1 MTDLKTQIQEDV
13 KAAMRARDKAR
24 LETLRMVTAAIK
36 QREIDDRV
44 SLGNTDVIAVLDKQ
58 IKQRRDSLAQ
68 YRAAGRNDLADK
80 EAYEIEIIKEYM
92 PEQISADAL
101 SRLIAEAIA
110 ETRAS
115 TVKDIGKVMACVKP
129 RVQGRADL
137 AAVSGEVKAQLL
149 RTPD

>member
-101 SRLIAEAIA
+101 SRLIAEAFA

-115 TVKDIGKVMACVKP
+115 TLKDIGKVMACVKP

-149 RTPD
+149 AASD

>member
-1 MTDLKTQIQEDV
+1 MTDLKTKIQEDV
-13 KAAMRARDKAR
+13 KDAMRARDKAR

-44 SLGNTDVIAVLDKQ
+44 ILSNADVVAVLDKQ
-58 IKQRRDSLAQ
+58 IKQRRDALAQ

-80 EAYEIEIIKEYM
+80 EAYEIEVIKKYM
-92 PEQISADAL
+92 PEQLSADAL
-101 SRLIAEAIA
+101 SRLITEAIE
-110 ETRAS
+110 ETHAS

-149 RTPD
+149 RTTD